1 MISIALNCTC
11 TANNLFCFHKFIT
24 YICQPSYKNRIASIL
39 TWKINCLPLSAR
51 ARFDKT
57 KIYLFSILFYLYFA
71 HFVNEQFNFCRWH
84 KKFSLLYFLFY
95 TTFHHLFKFW
105 NVKKGYLWSSWVRD
119 ICILNNNVFHWK
131 SYPFM
136 LLFKSEIFSAV
147 KIIPCR
153 IICTQYFNVMHTF

>member
-105 NVKKGYLWSSWVRD
+105 NVTF
-119 ICILNNNVFHWK
+119 VFWITMFSIGK
-131 SYPFM
+131 V
-136 LLFKSEIFSAV
+136 IFSCFYLNL
-147 KIIPCR
+147 K
-153 IICTQYFNVMHTF
+153 YFQPWKLFPVG